1 YLDKAEQIIRRCT
14 HPTEDVAALNLLDAE
29 NRWFYTMFLQALAK
43 YLDHKIEMDE
53 LDGMYAFGRDVL
65 LRYAR
70 WMADHERPYLDE
82 PAILEFPTET
92 WPAQDL
98 RKSEIFDHAARHT
111 CGAERRRFEE
121 RADFFFQHSLSTLAG
136 LPTRSFA
143 RPVVLLLTHGF
154 MHECVMQSPA
164 AQAPQPREGWT
175 RWARRER
182 FVPQKARAKR
192 RLSAMP
198 AAVALSGLVVLARVV
213 LALLSR

>member
-1 YLDKAEQIIRRCT
+1 LGLARFVVDIDDGRRTLFRWLDRGHTGLASASRTPDYHGPGRGSGNSVNALVDGHRLRGDREYLDKAEQIIRRCT

-98 RKSEIFDHAARHT
+98 RKSEIFDHAA
-111 CGAERRRFEE
+111 
-121 RADFFFQHSLSTLAG
+121 
-136 LPTRSFA
+136 P
-143 RPVVLLLTHGF
+143 
-154 MHECVMQSPA
+154 
-164 AQAPQPREGWT
+164 
-175 RWARRER
+175 
-182 FVPQKARAKR
+182 
-192 RLSAMP
+192 
-198 AAVALSGLVVLARVV
+198 
-213 LALLSR
+213 